1 MALVKER
8 KTEVI
13 NSFKIHD
20 NDTGS
25 PNVQIALLTDR
36 LNGLTEHFKMH
47 KNDHHSR
54 KGLLELVSRRRRLL
68 DYLKRQDTK
77 AYQEILEKLNLR
89 K

>member
-1 MALVKER
+1 VALVKER